1 MARPI
6 RTTASGIDTQKMIEF
21 RRQVERIPLSR
32 EPGDN
37 SAMLLAQAGI
47 DKGPAI
53 VCPPK
58 RLVRD
63 KPTLII
69 GRQCFD
75 GRGELPYGLFDA
87 VVWRRQLEP
96 AIEELQMP
104 AEFVPQGVKRNL
116 VGVAIL

>member
-1 MARPI
+1 MARPV
-6 RTTASGIDTQKMIEF
+6 RTTASGVDIQKMIEF

-47 DKGPAI
+47 DKGSTI
-53 VCPPK
+53 LCPSK
-58 RLVRD
+58 RLVRGE
-63 KPTLII
+63 PMLII

-75 GRGELPYGLFDA
+75 GRGELPYGFFDA
-87 VVWRRQLEP
+87 VVGRRQLEP

-104 AEFVPQGVKRNL
+104 AEFVAQDVKRNL